1 MGILTNPVGIAGALI
16 VTFVASVM
24 LIVLSVVY
32 FAITLLVVNA
42 SSLLVLGE
50 GLDPNWAVFSAA
62 ILSAGAILASA
73 LEKKL

>member
-1 MGILTNPVGIAGALI
+1 MGILSNPVGVVGALV
-16 VTFVASVM
+16 VTLVASVM
-24 LIVLSVVY
+24 LIILSIVY

-62 ILSAGAILASA
+62 ILSAGAVLASA